1 MRTASNIQL
10 KQLEGMSLNEII
22 SFVEGMGY
30 CTEALS
36 NDEIYE
42 MAISVL
48 DGHEDDGA
56 DPEDLDFTMD
66 FKQDAYHGD

>member
-1 MRTASNIQL
+1 MRTVSSIKL
-10 KQLEGMSLNEII
+10 KQLDGMSLHEII
-22 SFVEGMGY
+22 DFVEDQGY
-30 CTEALS
+30 STEAMS
-36 NDEIYE
+36 NDEIYD

-56 DPEDLDFTMD
+56 EPEDLDFTMD